1 MTYYDLDM
9 MPTSLSPLSLRAT
22 AHAGSAAASAAGGS
36 VAPLEEGKN

>member
-22 AHAGSAAASAAGGS
+22 AHAGSAAAGGS
-36 VAPLEEGKN
+36 AAPLEEGKN